1 MDWNY
6 YDTFITASE
15 DSPARTG
22 AVPPDREG
30 RPTVAFAQ
38 FHAADP
44 SLTRLAAMRSSR
56 AGK

>member
-44 SLTRLAAMRSSR
+44 SLTRLAAN
-56 AGK
+56 AL